1 MSKYFCIIRQ
11 SLTSKLLLSCT
22 FIIYLTLATT
32 AIATYKAPPN
42 PSSPRTPTGSNSSRS
57 NEECTGNE
65 KTSLTVLAPLAY
77 VGQTVSLQP
86 TFAWFVP
93 NSQSRDIEFSLDEYV
108 NGKPRRVDTISMH
121 SSPGIMTYSLA
132 NKQISL
138 VAGQRYLWQVALLCN
153 PNHPSED
160 LIASAEIEVVA
171 IPPKLKNQI
180 SQTKEFWKRSDL
192 YAEQGLWYDA
202 LAETLNNSA
211 NKVSILNLL
220 TELSQ
225 LEKEAIPKVTEP
237 NHKQDLD
244 QQVLR
249 LQQIINAEQA
259 SK

>member
-1 MSKYFCIIRQ
+1 MSKYFCVIRQ

-22 FIIYLTLATT
+22 FILYLTLATT
-32 AIATYKAPPN
+32 AIATYKSPPN
-42 PSSPRTPTGSNSSRS
+42 PSSPRTPTGSNSSRT
-57 NEECTGNE
+57 NECTGNE
-65 KTSLTVLAPLAY
+65 KTSLTVLAPFAY

-93 NSQSRDIEFSLDEYV
+93 NSQSRDIEFSLYKYV
-108 NGKPRRVDTISMH
+108 NGKPHQIGKIPMQ
-121 SSPGIMTYSLA
+121 SSPGIMTFSLA
-132 NKQISL
+132 DKQISL
-138 VAGQRYLWQVALLCN
+138 AVGQRYLWQVALLCN

-171 IPPKLKNQI
+171 ISPKLKNQI

-202 LAETLNNSA
+202 LTETLNNPQ
-211 NKVSILNLL
+211 NKASILNLL
-220 TELSQ
+220 AELSQ
-225 LEKEAIPKVTEP
+225 LEKEASGKVTEP

-259 SK
+259 LK